1 MTEASNPV
9 PPKASRRT
17 LVVLLLL
24 FFAPLAAA
32 FFLYYQTGWRPAGSS
47 NNGELLQPVR
57 QLPAGAES
65 VLHGVGPED
74 RNWALVYVGDG
85 KCDEDCRRALVVARQ
100 TRLSL
105 NQEMTR
111 VNRVFFATSNC
122 CDLAYIDAEHKG
134 LKVRDAGDP
143 EAVDQLL
150 SVLPAGDH
158 RYWLYIVDPLGN
170 FVMRYDVRK
179 EPRGLYEDIKKLL
192 KLSHIG

>member
-1 MTEASNPV
+1 MTEV
-9 PPKASRRT
+9 PKSSRRS
-17 LVVLLLL
+17 LVILLAL

-32 FFLYYQTGWRPAGSS
+32 FVLYYFTGWRPAGSS
-47 NNGELLQPVR
+47 NNGELLQPVL
-57 QLPAGAES
+57 QLPEGTES
-65 VLHGVGPED
+65 VLQGTGPED

-122 CDLAYIDAEHKG
+122 CDLAYIDQEHQG
-134 LKVRDAGDP
+134 LKVRDAADI
-143 EAVDQLL
+143 EAVDQLNA
-150 SVLPAGDH
+150 VLPASDH
-158 RYWLYIVDPLGN
+158 RHWLYIVDPHGN
-170 FVMRYDVRK
+170 IVMRYDVRK
-179 EPRGLYEDIKKLL
+179 EPRGLFEDVKKLL